1 MNDKKRKSIEYLN
14 RRLLGESSEGNVTT
28 LADILKED
36 HEHTDEGKMDYI
48 KGALKNLSPNDLDE
62 VYLMVEGLDS
72 EYKPNITKGNYSRS
86 DVNF

>member
-1 MNDKKRKSIEYLN
+1 MGIKRT
-14 RRLLGESSEGNVTT
+14 RLQNMMEANKRL
-28 LADILKED
+28 LKED